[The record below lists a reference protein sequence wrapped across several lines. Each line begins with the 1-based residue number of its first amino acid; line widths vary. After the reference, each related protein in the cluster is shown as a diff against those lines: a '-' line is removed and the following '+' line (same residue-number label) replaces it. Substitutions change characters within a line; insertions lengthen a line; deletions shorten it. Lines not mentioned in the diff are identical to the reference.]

1 MKTAYLGFLHESLIR
16 IAQPH
21 STTDARQKEGEGV
34 GRERGE
40 GKGGGGG

>member
-21 STTDARQKEGEGV
+21 SHEVRLSLERIASREKLGEI
-34 GRERGE
+34 ER
-40 GKGGGGG
+40 